1 MSNYL
6 VGVYHLNFLLI
17 QRQGNA
23 NTVPVEMW
31 GILYEYFA
39 GCRSERG
46 ISIPYI

>member
-23 NTVPVEMW
+23 NTVPVEMR
-31 GILYEYFA
+31 GILYKYFA
-39 GCRSERG
+39 AYRSESG
-46 ISIPYI
+46 LSIPYI